1 MSAQWRVLVA
11 DAIDRSALGPLTD
24 DSRFE
29 VVDAPGLSGDRL
41 AGAMENVDA
50 VLVRSATKITRDS
63 LARAGRLS
71 VIGRAGVGVDTID
84 VDAATE
90 RGIAV
95 LTAPSGNTI
104 SAAELTFALLL
115 ALVRRVAAAD
125 RSMKSGAWDRKSFTG
140 TELYGKTLGL
150 VGAGRIGSEVARR
163 ARAFGM
169 RVVAFDPYLAP
180 ERAAELEIE
189 LAPLEQVVERADA
202 ITVHVPLTDAT
213 HGLLDAAMLA
223 RTKRGAV
230 IVNCARG
237 GIVDEPALIAALR
250 DHRLGGAALD
260 VYEQEPLPADH
271 PLRGL
276 DNVLLT
282 PHLGASTAEA
292 QRNVALEIADAV
304 RSALADGDLSRAVNA
319 PAVGGDEMR
328 RAEPLLTL
336 GATLGIIAAAVADA
350 PVHDVEVVLAGSAPR
365 LLRPLVPC
373 VLVGIL
379 RSTLGAARVN
389 FVNAAW
395 LAKGRGIAVTQATRE
410 AHADGGDRVE
420 VRIRAGDTVTFVAG
434 TLLGQRHPRLVRI
447 GDYRFDVE
455 PRGALVI
462 LRNRDV
468 PGVIG
473 RVGTLLGAAGI
484 NIGEYHQ
491 SRLAAGGEALAVL
504 NVDAPLAPAVVADLR
519 ALPGVTD
526 VRQVEVGEGVGVR

>member
-1 MSAQWRVLVA
+1 
-11 DAIDRSALGPLTD
+11 
-24 DSRFE
+24 
-29 VVDAPGLSGDRL
+29 
-41 AGAMENVDA
+41 
-50 VLVRSATKITRDS
+50 
-63 LARAGRLS
+63 
-71 VIGRAGVGVDTID
+71 
-84 VDAATE
+84 
-90 RGIAV
+90 
-95 LTAPSGNTI
+95 
-104 SAAELTFALLL
+104 
-115 ALVRRVAAAD
+115 
-125 RSMKSGAWDRKSFTG
+125 
-140 TELYGKTLGL
+140 
-150 VGAGRIGSEVARR
+150 
-163 ARAFGM
+163 
-169 RVVAFDPYLAP
+169 
-180 ERAAELEIE
+180 
-189 LAPLEQVVERADA
+189 
-202 ITVHVPLTDAT
+202 
-213 HGLLDAAMLA
+213 
-223 RTKRGAV
+223 V

-237 GIVDEPALIAALR
+237 GIIDEHALVDALR
-250 DHRLGGAALD
+250 ERRLGGAALD

-271 PLRGL
+271 PLRTL

-304 RSALADGDLSRAVNA
+304 RAALADGDLSRAVNA

-336 GATLGIIAAAVADA
+336 GATLGMIAAAVADA
-350 PVHDVEVVLAGSAPR
+350 PVQDVEVVLAGSAPR

-395 LAKGRGIAVTQATRE
+395 LAKGRGITVTQATRE

-420 VRIRAGDTVTFVAG
+420 VRIRARDTVTWVAG
-434 TLLGQRHPRLVRI
+434 TLLGQRHPRLVHI

-455 PRGALVI
+455 PRGALVV

-526 VRQVEVGEGVGVR
+526 VRQVEIGDGVVVR